1 MPAGHRL
8 RDGPWYN
15 GVMTLDPHALP
26 VPDLGLR
33 CRTCGYLLAG
43 LPQHRCPECGIEFN
57 LDDHIPPG
65 DFPTV
70 IFDGSPVLLTPEIMK
85 LLHTY
90 QIVYMQRKGPMEAIY
105 TGNLSLAGRVE
116 LAVSRESY
124 FEVIDLLRRRRLG
137 LLLPPPPIDRAD
149 APAWICRACGES
161 CPGNFEVCWQCGA
174 DAPDPYES
182 AT

>member
-1 MPAGHRL
+1 MPEGNQL
-8 RDGPWYN
+8 RDCPWYN
-15 GVMTLDPHALP
+15 GVMTLDPHELP

-43 LPQHRCPECGIEFN
+43 LPQHRCPECGNEFDLN
-57 LDDHIPPG
+57 DHIPPG

-70 IFDGSPVLLTPEIMK
+70 IFDGSPVLLTPEIME

-90 QIVYMQRKGPMEAIY
+90 QIVHMQRKGPMEAIY

-116 LAVSRESY
+116 LAVSRECY
-124 FEVIDLLRRRRLG
+124 FDVIDLLRRQRVG
-137 LLLPPPPIDRAD
+137 LPMPPRPVDRSD
-149 APAWICRACGES
+149 ATEWHCKVCGET